1 MSLQIA
7 AQHLASKGRNGDSML
22 VHMTPNEVKGL
33 QALAMAH
40 GGSLSVNPETGL
52 VEANFLESLL
62 PTLIGAG
69 LTFFSGGVI
78 NPVTAGMIVGGI
90 QTARTGDLGKGIMAG
105 LGAYGGAGLGS
116 SLAATGSQVAENT
129 AMMNA
134 VNQVPAGATGA
145 FDIAG
150 AANTIPASSIG
161 TEAGTQAILDAQKN
175 AAADFANKGAFDRLG
190 SSLSASI
197 QNPGMFTSNL
207 GATFPTMTEK
217 AAAAYPTVAA
227 LSAPKPI
234 TPIEPEKSNY
244 AGPYVPQAR
253 TVRYPTDRDPNDSSE
268 FTFFSPM
275 NPYPGFR
282 TAADGGLMNLAKG
295 SGLDMADGSFVMSAR
310 EVAEVGNG
318 SSNAGLERLSKMG
331 AQPIRGKGDGV
342 SDSIKANIGGSQEA
356 RVARDEAYFPPEAV
370 KRIGDGNP
378 KKGAKKLY
386 ALMSAAEKARKKA
399 PRGEDSG
406 LHRLMPA

>member
-22 VHMTPNEVKGL
+22 VHMTPNEVQGL
-33 QALAMAH
+33 QSLAMAH

-78 NPVTAGMIVGGI
+78 NPLTAGMIVGGVE
-90 QTARTGDLGKGIMAG
+90 TARTGDLGKGIMAG
-105 LGAYGGAGLGS
+105 LGAYGGGGLGS
-116 SLAATGSQVAENT
+116 SLGAAGSQAAGFAEGAKALGTDVASLST
-129 AMMNA
+129 PQSMAQA
-134 VNQVPAGATGA
+134 LGADATGA
-145 FDIAG
+145 LDPSKLSAFTGAYETG
-150 AANTIPASSIG
+150 AA
-161 TEAGTQAILDAQKN
+161 Q
-175 AAADFANKGAFDRLG
+175 AAANPSLATLGQGVQSAVSQPGAFMNTLG
-190 SSLSASI
+190 S
-197 QNPGMFTSNL
+197 Q
-207 GATFPTMTEK
+207 FPSTTAK
-217 AAAAYPTVAA
+217 IAAAYPTVAA

-244 AGPYVPQAR
+244 AGPYVPQER